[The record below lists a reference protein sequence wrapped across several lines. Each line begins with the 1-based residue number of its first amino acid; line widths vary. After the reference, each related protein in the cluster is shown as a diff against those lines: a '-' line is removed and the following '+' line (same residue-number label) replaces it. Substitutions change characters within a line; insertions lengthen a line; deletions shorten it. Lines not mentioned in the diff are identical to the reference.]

1 MQSNMQQMPQPQMF
15 QQNMQNQMNYPQ
27 AMPPQDHLYQI
38 VQQDS
43 SPSRCEK
50 FSSFIMGT
58 RNIPLV
64 VFLVL
69 MGSSANFILC
79 LFIPFTNGYSFIS
92 SFGNFLFTLFVW
104 SKMAIK
110 IEKKTST
117 VRYGYLYL
125 LNNIILSVSTLSI
138 PLSLNKIW
146 CFVLFETL
154 LIALTNKDKKVKFF
168 FRSVSGNKII
178 VFTIIYHLI
187 FNSLFPLFVTIAY
200 TFIYNKFLIKKF
212 SISNE
217 KVERFENYCLVGLIK
232 NKVKTFVTMK
242 EVLDKS
248 QQPLVQN
255 SNASNISNASNPDGS
270 SFIPMNMYP
279 MYYSNSQ
286 AMQPPMQVVPPIQ
299 PFAQA
304 QGIEEVGPNYNMVNL
319 NQPPQ

>member
-1 MQSNMQQMPQPQMF
+1 MQSNMQQMPQPQML
-15 QQNMQNQMNYPQ
+15 QQNMQNQIDYPQ
-27 AMPPQDHLYQI
+27 AMPPQEHLYQI

-50 FSSFIMGT
+50 FSSWIMGT
-58 RNIPLV
+58 KNIPLV

-79 LFIPFTNGYSFIS
+79 LFIPFTDGYSFIS

-138 PLSLNKIW
+138 PLCPNKIW

-168 FRSVSGNKII
+168 CRSVSGNKII
-178 VFTIIYHLI
+178 VLTIIYHFI
-187 FNSLFPLFVTIAY
+187 FNSLFPLILTIVY

-217 KVERFENYCLVGLIK
+217 KVERIENCCLVGLIK
-232 NKVKTFVTMK
+232 NKVNTFVTMK

-255 SNASNISNASNPDGS
+255 SNASNISNPDGS

-279 MYYSNSQ
+279 MYYSNVQ
-286 AMQPPMQVVPPIQ
+286 PIQPPMQEVPPIQ
-299 PFAQA
+299 PFVQA
-304 QGIEEVGPNYNMVNL
+304 QGIEEVGPNSNMVNF

>member
-1 MQSNMQQMPQPQMF
+1 MQQMLQPQMT
-15 QQNMQNQMNYPQ
+15 QQNIQNQMNYPQ
-27 AMPPQDHLYQI
+27 EMPPQGQVYQI

-43 SPSRCEK
+43 SPNRCEK
-50 FSSFIMGT
+50 FSNCIIGT
-58 RNIPLV
+58 KNIPFI
-64 VFLVL
+64 VFLIL
-69 MGSSANFILC
+69 MGSAANFILC
-79 LFIPFTNGYSFIS
+79 LFVPFTNGFSFIS

-125 LNNIILSVSTLSI
+125 LNNIILSVSTLSF
-138 PLSLNKIW
+138 PLNPNRIW

-168 FRSVSGNKII
+168 CSSVSGNKII
-178 VFTIIYHLI
+178 IFTIIYHFI
-187 FNSLFPLFVTIAY
+187 FNSLFPLILTIVY

-217 KVERFENYCLVGLIK
+217 KVERLENWCLVGLIK
-232 NKVKTFVTMK
+232 NKVQTFVTLK
-242 EVLDKS
+242 EVLDKG

-255 SNASNISNASNPDGS
+255 SNVSNAPNPDGS
-270 SFIPMNMYP
+270 SFMPMNMYP
-279 MYYSNSQ
+279 IYYSNAQ
-286 AMQPPMQVVPPIQ
+286 DMQPPMEVSPPVQ
-299 PFAQA
+299 PFPQA
-304 QGIEEVGPNYNMVNL
+304 QGIREIEPNFSMENL

>member
-1 MQSNMQQMPQPQMF
+1 
-15 QQNMQNQMNYPQ
+15 
-27 AMPPQDHLYQI
+27 
-38 VQQDS
+38 
-43 SPSRCEK
+43 
-50 FSSFIMGT
+50 
-58 RNIPLV
+58 
-64 VFLVL
+64 

-79 LFIPFTNGYSFIS
+79 LICPFARGYTIVS
-92 SFGNFLFTLFVW
+92 SLANFLFTLFVW

-217 KVERFENYCLVGLIK
+217 KVERIENWCLVGWTK
-232 NKVKTFVTMK
+232 NKLQTFITLN
-242 EVLDKS
+242 EVLNKS
-248 QQPLVQN
+248 QQSLVQN
-255 SNASNISNASNPDGS
+255 SNASNVSNSNGS
-270 SFIPMNMYP
+270 SFVPVNMYP
-279 MYYSNSQ
+279 VYYSNVP
-286 AMQPPMQVVPPIQ
+286 AMQPPMQAIPPIQ
-299 PFAQA
+299 PIAQA
-304 QGIEEVGPNYNMVNL
+304 QGIREIDSNSSMVNL
-319 NQPPQ
+319 NQPSQ

>member
-1 MQSNMQQMPQPQMF
+1 MQSNMQQMPQPQML
-15 QQNMQNQMNYPQ
+15 QQNIQNQMNYPHE
-27 AMPPQDHLYQI
+27 MPPQDQLYQI

-69 MGSSANFILC
+69 MGSSANFIIS

-92 SFGNFLFTLFVW
+92 SFGNFLFILLVW

-125 LNNIILSVSTLSI
+125 LNNIILSVSTLSF

-154 LIALTNKDKKVKFF
+154 LIALTNKDKKIKFF
-168 FRSVSGNKII
+168 CFSISGNKII
-178 VFTIIYHLI
+178 VFTIIYHCF
-187 FNSLFPLFVTIAY
+187 FNSLFPLFVTLIY

-217 KVERFENYCLVGLIK
+217 KVERIENYCLVGLIK
-232 NKVKTFVTMK
+232 KKVQTFVTMK
-242 EVLDKS
+242 DVLDKS

-255 SNASNISNASNPDGS
+255 NNASNVSNPDGS

-279 MYYSNSQ
+279 MYYSNAQ
-286 AMQPPMQVVPPIQ
+286 EMQPPMQVVAPIQ

-304 QGIEEVGPNYNMVNL
+304 QGIREVDPNSIMVNL
-319 NQPPQ
+319 SKPPQ

>member
-187 FNSLFPLFVTIAY
+187 FNSLFPLFVTIVY

-217 KVERFENYCLVGLIK
+217 KVERIENYCLVGLIK

-255 SNASNISNASNPDGS
+255 SSASNISNVSNPDGS

-279 MYYSNSQ
+279 MYYSNAQ
-286 AMQPPMQVVPPIQ
+286 AMQPSMQVVPPIQ

-304 QGIEEVGPNYNMVNL
+304 QGIEEVCPNYNMVNL